1 MQRPFRSIMKAAMLP
16 VPAFK
21 NRALDQAPTRPRPLR
36 QVDWAGVPARG
47 STSDLRAPHAP
58 RGHRRPATPATARTG
73 YNTAVLPAAR
83 RENLRMPAEPKYKR
97 ILLKLS
103 GEALLGSADY
113 GIDPQVIGRLARETL
128 EVQKTGVQVGIVI
141 GGGNIFRG
149 AGLAAAGMDRVTGD
163 HMGML
168 ATVMNALAFQDALE
182 KIGARVRVMSAI
194 KINEVCEDYIRRRA
208 IRHLEKGRIAIFA
221 AGTGNPF
228 FTTDSAAA
236 LRSIEIGAD
245 LLLKATKVDGVYSAD
260 PKKVLDAER
269 FERLSYDQVIERK
282 LAVMDTAAIALCRDH
297 RIPLRI
303 YDMSREGDLL
313 RIIQGQQIGTLV
325 S

>member
-1 MQRPFRSIMKAAMLP
+1 MPAAM
-16 VPAFK
+16 
-21 NRALDQAPTRPRPLR
+21 
-36 QVDWAGVPARG
+36 
-47 STSDLRAPHAP
+47 
-58 RGHRRPATPATARTG
+58 
-73 YNTAVLPAAR
+73 
-83 RENLRMPAEPKYKR
+83 KYKR

-113 GIDPQVIGRLARETL
+113 GIDPKVIHRLARETL
-128 EVQKTGVQVGIVI
+128 EVQRTGVEVGIVI

-149 AGLAAAGMDRVTGD
+149 EGLAAAGMDRVTGD
-163 HMGML
+163 HIGML
-168 ATVMNALAFQDALE
+168 ATVINALAFQDALE
-182 KIGARVRVMSAI
+182 KMGARVRVMSAI
-194 KINEVCEDYIRRRA
+194 KINEVCEDFIRRRA

-260 PKKVLDAER
+260 PKKDSSAQR
-269 FERLSYDQVIERK
+269 FEQLTYDQVIERK

-303 YDMSREGDLL
+303 YDMSREGDLM
-313 RIIQGQQIGTLV
+313 RIMQGEAIGTLV